1 MQPSKA
7 ETLCRHSEKTGSA
20 TCSVDRKWYF
30 CARIPPLF
38 RVPWI
43 RKGEGEGESN
53 RALAKRRLLLRSR
66 EEKNS
71 TKRTAPTACGRPE
84 NRERPMASAEA
95 TSKTKTKY
103 EECNSVDLS
112 RGILTPVCMSGQERS
127 RSGAGLYSNDPAGA
141 GHCAAALVR
150 GEHRLAAKCGNSL
163 STSGRATAG
172 VCQRGAVCESRPAP
186 FPYCDFRCE
195 RRGNK
200 SQGRRRASANRPA
213 ERGKAGR
220 KQGGVEQCETH
231 GCGKTEGSRGRLSV
245 GRDA

>member
-1 MQPSKA
+1 MVLLRAHSASLSCPSDTNKSGRRRELSGA
-7 ETLCRHSEKTGSA
+7 CKQ
-20 TCSVDRKWYF
+20 
-30 CARIPPLF
+30 
-38 RVPWI
+38 
-43 RKGEGEGESN
+43 
-53 RALAKRRLLLRSR
+53 RLLLRSR

-71 TKRTAPTACGRPE
+71 TKRTAPTACGRPG

-95 TSKTKTKY
+95 TSQTKTKH

-112 RGILTPVCMSGQERS
+112 RAILAFVRVPGQERS

-186 FPYCDFRCE
+186 LPYCDFRCE
-195 RRGNK
+195 RRGDK

-213 ERGKAGR
+213 KRGKAGR
-220 KQGGVEQCETH
+220 KQGGVEQCETQ
-231 GCGKTEGSRGRLSV
+231 GCGEAEGS
-245 GRDA
+245 